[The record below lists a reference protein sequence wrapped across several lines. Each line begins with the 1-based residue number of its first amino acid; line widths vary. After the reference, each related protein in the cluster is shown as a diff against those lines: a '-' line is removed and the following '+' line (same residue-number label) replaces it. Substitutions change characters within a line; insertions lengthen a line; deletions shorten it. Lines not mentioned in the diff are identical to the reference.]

1 MIPALLKLARR
12 TLAAGGRTHF
22 GSRGHV
28 SVQSPRIGAGKRRR
42 PDLRY
47 VHRWRVHSQVI
58 LLGEEITLA
67 KSVGVVAAIQRS
79 AVRNAAAA
87 ASGASTMLARLR
99 AQSDSSGG
107 QGEAGSTMADYDLA
121 TP

>member
-1 MIPALLKLARR
+1 MAVAVTSLFRALELGPASVVVPIYGMFI
-12 TLAAGGRTHF
+12 AGGFTL
-22 GSRGHV
+22 S
-28 SVQSPRIGAGKRRR
+28 
-42 PDLRY
+42 
-47 VHRWRVHSQVI
+47 VI

-99 AQSDSSGG
+99 AQSVSSGG
-107 QGEAGSTMADYDLA
+107 QGEAGPTRAADAVA
-121 TP
+121 TPKINTGT